1 MSQVVLSDGQW
12 TMFRYL
18 RPFPNFERV
27 YQNQPGNTP
36 IAFPGVLDLFA
47 EKKVV
52 GYDPNLLGAI
62 TVPLGARVTIWIP
75 QTLAQPGDS
84 DPVVNALYQYQI
96 LWRNRTTRDFR
107 VGQAEGIGNAQQSYS
122 GFHLPTSGLG
132 QPQFVNSPPSAADQ
146 RIFLPGALR
155 TVAFEQTEPVGTVPS
170 VIHLRGEYLQPVG
183 DPVWIPPLTPQ
194 GNAALW
200 QQGAYVDSAATN
212 GSAGGPAYFTFTTD
226 AEGDEMTILASKI
239 DPSTN
244 WNFSIA
250 APGDGSFSN
259 TYGTNNGQ
267 NPPSQYGILVTT
279 GTS

>member
-18 RPFPNFERV
+18 RPFQNFERI
-27 YQNQPGNTP
+27 YQGKPGATP
-36 IAFPGVLDLFA
+36 IAFPGTLDLFA

-75 QTLAQPGDS
+75 QTLAQTGEGDPTVS
-84 DPVVNALYQYQI
+84 ALYQYQI

-107 VGQAEGIGNAQQSYS
+107 VGQAEGVGNAQQSYS
-122 GFHLPTSGLG
+122 SFHLPTSGLG
-132 QPQFVNSPPSAADQ
+132 QPQTNSFPSDPTQQ
-146 RIFLPGALR
+146 RFFLPGALR
-155 TVAFEQTEPVGTVPS
+155 TVAFEQQEPVGTVPS

-183 DPVWIPPLTPQ
+183 DPVWVPPLTPQ
-194 GNAALW
+194 GNDGLW
-200 QQGAYVDSAATN
+200 QQGAYLDSASQN
-212 GSAGGPAYFTFTTD
+212 AGGPAYFTFTTD

-239 DPSTN
+239 DPSTP
-244 WNFSIA
+244 WDFTA
-250 APGDGSFSN
+250 DAPGDGSFSN

-267 NPPSQYGILVTT
+267 NPPAQYGILVTT